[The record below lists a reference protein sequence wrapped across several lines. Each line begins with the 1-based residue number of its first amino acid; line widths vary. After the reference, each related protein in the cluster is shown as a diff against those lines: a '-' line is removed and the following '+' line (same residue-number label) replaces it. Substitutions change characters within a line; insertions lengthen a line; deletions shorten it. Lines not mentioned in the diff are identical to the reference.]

1 MWQLIF
7 SYLPIILLIW
17 LLTKKNSMASSRAL
31 PLTALVTYFIVLI
44 IFRHDALL
52 VHATVLEGLLVAW
65 TPILIIAGAI
75 FLFRSMEATGALS
88 TIRVWLNTISEN
100 KIAQLMIVG
109 WAFPFLIEG
118 ASGFGTPAAIAAPI
132 LVGLGFPPV
141 RVAILVLI
149 MNTIPVSFGAVGTPT
164 WFGFSAIELS
174 QDEMLMIGFKSAI
187 INSVAALI
195 IPVMALALVVK
206 PKSLLKNWLFI
217 LLSILLT
224 VIPFAIIA
232 RFSYEFPALIGGF
245 IGILFTVILAKFRI
259 GLSAEEVEV
268 HEPSGKS
275 ELLHDD
281 GENVPSSKKP
291 GIKKLLKASFPLWG
305 TILILILTRVPE
317 LGIKAVLLSESP
329 AINLD
334 LGSLGE
340 FSLSASLVIGLE
352 RIFNTTVEW
361 DHSILYVPS
370 LLPFAFISLL
380 TFLLYRKKANKV
392 KTVFNETVH
401 QMRGPTLALLGAL
414 VFVGLMMM
422 GGENSAVTLIGKSMA
437 DVTGQSWQYFASYL
451 GALGSFFS
459 GSATIS
465 NLTFGGIQDSIAQAL
480 NLNRTTILAMQSVGG
495 AMGNMV
501 CINNIVAVASVLAL
515 GNKEGYIL
523 KRTFLPMLIYGI
535 IAGAF
540 SLLI

>member
-1 MWQLIF
+1 
-7 SYLPIILLIW
+7 
-17 LLTKKNSMASSRAL
+17 MASSKAL

-44 IFRHDALL
+44 IFRHNALL

-75 FLFRSMEATGALS
+75 FLFRTMEATGALS

-141 RVAILVLI
+141 RIAILVLI

-164 WFGFSAIELS
+164 WFGFSAIDLS
-174 QDEMLMIGFKSAI
+174 QSETLMIGFKSAI

-195 IPVMALALVVK
+195 IPVMALAIVVK
-206 PKSLLKNWLFI
+206 TKSLIKNWLFI

-224 VIPFAIIA
+224 VIPFVIIA
-232 RFSYEFPALIGGF
+232 RYSYEFPSLIGGF
-245 IGILFTVILAKFRI
+245 IGLIFTVILAKYRI
-259 GLSAEEVEV
+259 GLSPEKVEV

-275 ELLHDD
+275 ELLHNIN
-281 GENVPSSKKP
+281 ESMVSSEKP
-291 GIKKLLKASFPLWG
+291 GIKELLKASFPLWG
-305 TILILILTRVPE
+305 TILILVLTRVPE
-317 LGIKAVLLSESP
+317 IGIKPLLLSENP
-329 AINLD
+329 ALHLN

-340 FSLSASLVIGLE
+340 FSISASLVVGLE
-352 RIFNTTVEW
+352 RIFNTPVEW
-361 DHSILYVPS
+361 KHSILYVPS
-370 LLPFAFISLL
+370 VLPFAFISLL
-380 TFLLYRKKANKV
+380 TFLLYRKKANKL
-392 KTVFNETVH
+392 KTVFNETVD

-422 GGENSAVTLIGKSMA
+422 GGESSAVTLIGKSMA
-437 DVTGQSWQYFASYL
+437 DLTGQSWQFFASYL

-465 NLTFGGIQDSIAQAL
+465 NLTFGGIQDSIAQSL

-523 KRTFLPMLIYGI
+523 KRTVIPMMVYGI
-535 IAGAF
+535 IAGIISAF
-540 SLLI
+540 I

>member
-1 MWQLIF
+1 
-7 SYLPIILLIW
+7 
-17 LLTKKNSMASSRAL
+17 
-31 PLTALVTYFIVLI
+31 
-44 IFRHDALL
+44 
-52 VHATVLEGLLVAW
+52 
-65 TPILIIAGAI
+65 
-75 FLFRSMEATGALS
+75 
-88 TIRVWLNTISEN
+88 IR
-100 KIAQLMIVG
+100 
-109 WAFPFLIEG
+109 
-118 ASGFGTPAAIAAPI
+118 
-132 LVGLGFPPV
+132 
-141 RVAILVLI
+141 
-149 MNTIPVSFGAVGTPT
+149 NTIPVSFGAVGTPT

-174 QDEMLMIGFKSAI
+174 QTEMLMIGFKSAL
-187 INSVAALI
+187 INSVAALV

-224 VIPFAIIA
+224 VIPFLIIA
-232 RFSYEFPALIGGF
+232 RFSYEFPSLIGGF
-245 IGILFTVILAKFRI
+245 TGLVFTVMLAKFRI
-259 GLSAEEVEV
+259 GISSEEVEV

-275 ELLHDD
+275 ELPHNN
-281 GENVPSSKKP
+281 GEQIPSKKKP
-291 GIKKLLKASFPLWG
+291 GVIGLLKASFPLWG
-305 TILILILTRVPE
+305 TILILILTRIPE
-317 LGIKAVLLSESP
+317 LGIKPLLLSETP
-329 AINLD
+329 AFHLD

-340 FSLSASLVIGLE
+340 FSLSASLVVGLE
-352 RIFNTTVEW
+352 RIFNTPVEW
-361 DHSILYVPS
+361 SHSILYVPS

-380 TFLLYRKKANKV
+380 TFLLYKKKVNKV
-392 KTVFNETVH
+392 KTVFHETVH
-401 QMRGPTLALLGAL
+401 QMKGPSLALLGAL

-437 DVTGQSWQYFASYL
+437 DVTGQSWQFFASYL

-523 KRTFLPMLIYGI
+523 KRTVVPMIIYGV
-535 IAGAF
+535 IAGVM
-540 SLLI
+540 SMVI